1 MANPVT
7 VEAFDSR
14 VYWGALVYV
23 ATAGVSDGAQVY
35 TGRLGLGVNSCTI
48 GLAAT
53 VVILWVTVI

>member
-7 VEAFDSR
+7 VEAFNSR
-14 VYWGALVYV
+14 VYWGALAYV
-23 ATAGVSDGAQVY
+23 ATVGFSDGAQVY
-35 TGRLGLGVNSCTI
+35 TGRLGLGVDSHTI